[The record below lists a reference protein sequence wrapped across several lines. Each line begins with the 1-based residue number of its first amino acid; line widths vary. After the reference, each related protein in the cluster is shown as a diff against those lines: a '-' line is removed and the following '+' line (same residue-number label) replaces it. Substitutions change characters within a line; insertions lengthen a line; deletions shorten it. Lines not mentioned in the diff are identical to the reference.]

1 MSSDHPFDQKLKRS
15 FDGYEPDVQPNWQTF
30 QAELA
35 GGSGLSPMGG
45 SPSVNR
51 WAMAAAVAAGGLG
64 MWFVQPLLT
73 EDKPQDSLTVESAL
87 NHEANMPDEG
97 DALQN
102 NLLDDTREFVSDF
115 LDVEAEMSLEQ
126 ASNQVQRV
134 EPSEGLSGESQ
145 ETASLSAGEPQRA
158 NEELTL
164 EEPAENNTGNSMEA
178 LLAELPFD
186 ASVREAC
193 EGVEVSFELSGLE
206 RSMSFLWNFGD
217 GHFSS
222 DPAPNHIF
230 ERPGTYDITL
240 SVRSPG
246 DGFIRTRTIQN
257 MITVLPKPEAAF
269 TWVMPEMVSGNK
281 VRVMLQNETE
291 DASSAQWVVDGE
303 SSTNGLVQ
311 LDVPGVYP
319 VHLIASN
326 SHGCLD
332 DAKNEVVVGNRHGI
346 LAQSR
351 FSPNGDG
358 LYDEFMPQGLED
370 MTGHWILVI
379 SDKAGQEVFRS
390 SDFDQTW
397 EGQLPD
403 GSLAENRSVYQ
414 WTVRCISPEG
424 VTRIFTDRLRVE
436 R

>member
-1 MSSDHPFDQKLKRS
+1 
-15 FDGYEPDVQPNWQTF
+15 
-30 QAELA
+30 
-35 GGSGLSPMGG
+35 
-45 SPSVNR
+45 
-51 WAMAAAVAAGGLG
+51 

-134 EPSEGLSGESQ
+134 ESSEGLSGESQ

-178 LLAELPFD
+178 LLAELPFV

-269 TWVMPEMVSGNK
+269 TWAMPEMVSGNK

-379 SDKAGQEVFRS
+379 SDKAGQEVFRG
-390 SDFDQTW
+390 SDFDQPW

-403 GSLAENRSVYQ
+403 GTLAENRSVYQ

>member
-15 FDGYEPDVQPNWQTF
+15 FDGYEPDVQPNWQAF
-30 QAELA
+30 QSELA
-35 GGSGLSPMGG
+35 GGSGLSPAG
-45 SPSVNR
+45 SSPNVNR
-51 WAMAAAVAAGGLG
+51 WAMAAAVAAGGVG

-73 EDKPQDSLTVESAL
+73 EDEAQDNMIVESAM
-87 NHEANMPDEG
+87 NHEANLLEEG
-97 DALQN
+97 VAQRKS
-102 NLLDDTREFVSDF
+102 LLDDTREFVSDF
-115 LDVEAEMSLEQ
+115 LDLEAEMSLQ
-126 ASNQVQRV
+126 KASNQAQLAK
-134 EPSEGLSGESQ
+134 PSQGLSGVFQEVQPANAAIPKPANNES
-145 ETASLSAGEPQRA
+145 P
-158 NEELTL
+158 L
-164 EEPAENNTGNSMEA
+164 EESANNGMGNSMEA
-178 LLAELPFD
+178 LLAELPFN

-193 EGVEVSFELSGLE
+193 EGVEVSFELSGLD

-222 DPAPNHIF
+222 DPAPNHVF
-230 ERPGTYDITL
+230 DRPGTYDITL

-246 DGFIRTRTIQN
+246 NGFIRTRTIQN

-269 TWVMPEMVSGNK
+269 SWAMPEMVSGNK

-291 DASSAQWVVDGE
+291 DASSSQWVVDGE

-358 LYDEFMPQGLED
+358 LYDEFMPKGLED
-370 MTGHWILVI
+370 MTGQWVLVI
-379 SDKAGQEVFRS
+379 SDKSGQEVFRT
-390 SDFDQTW
+390 SDFDQPW
-397 EGQLPD
+397 EGQLPN
-403 GSLAENRSVYQ
+403 GALAENRSVYQ

>member
-15 FDGYEPDVQPNWQTF
+15 FEGFEPDVQPNWQAF
-30 QAELA
+30 QAELG
-35 GGSGLSPMGG
+35 GGSGLSPVGG
-45 SPSVNR
+45 SRNVNR
-51 WAMAAAVAAGGLG
+51 WAMAAAVAAGGVG

-73 EDKPQDSLTVESAL
+73 KDEPQENLTVQSAL
-87 NHEANMPDEG
+87 NHETNMPQEDVVER
-97 DALQN
+97 N
-102 NLLDDTREFVSDF
+102 SLLDDTREFVSDF

-126 ASNQVQRV
+126 ASSQVQFAETIEGSSRA
-134 EPSEGLSGESQ
+134 SEAVKSSSTDGAELEAKELTSN
-145 ETASLSAGEPQRA
+145 ETADNSM
-158 NEELTL
+158 
-164 EEPAENNTGNSMEA
+164 GNSMEA

-193 EGVEVSFELSGLE
+193 EGVEVSFELSGLD

-222 DPAPNHIF
+222 DPAPNHVF
-230 ERPGTYDITL
+230 DRPGTYDITL

-269 TWVMPEMVSGNK
+269 TWAMPEMVSGNK

-303 SSTNGLVQ
+303 SSTSGLVQ

-358 LYDEFMPQGLED
+358 LYDEFMPQGLEE
-370 MTGHWILVI
+370 MSGQWILVI
-379 SDKAGQEVFRS
+379 SDKSGQEVFRS
-390 SDFDQTW
+390 SDFDQPW

-403 GSLAENRSVYQ
+403 GTLAENRSVYQ

>member
-15 FDGYEPDVQPNWQTF
+15 FDGYEPDVQPNWQAF

-35 GGSGLSPMGG
+35 GGSGLSPMGE

-269 TWVMPEMVSGNK
+269 TWAMPEMVSGNK

>member
-1 MSSDHPFDQKLKRS
+1 MSSDHPFDQKLKDS
-15 FDGYEPDVQPNWQTF
+15 FEGYEPEVQPNWQAF
-30 QAELA
+30 QSELTGSSGLSSA
-35 GGSGLSPMGG
+35 GGSPN
-45 SPSVNR
+45 VNR
-51 WAMAAAVAAGGLG
+51 WAMAAAVAAGGVG
-64 MWFVQPLLT
+64 MWFVQPMLT
-73 EDKPQDSLTVESAL
+73 EEEPQVNLVVESAL
-87 NHEANMPDEG
+87 NHEANLNDKGSSQP
-97 DALQN
+97 DALLN
-102 NLLDDTREFVSDF
+102 DNREFVSDF

-126 ASNQVQRV
+126 ASNQAQLAEDDSDEQMTFEGGGISDRGLM
-134 EPSEGLSGESQ
+134 PSANSALDNEGATDEVR
-145 ETASLSAGEPQRA
+145 E
-158 NEELTL
+158 
-164 EEPAENNTGNSMEA
+164 NSMEA

-193 EGVEVSFELSGLE
+193 EGVEVSFELSGLD

-222 DPAPNHIF
+222 DPAPKHMF

-257 MITVLPKPEAAF
+257 MITVLPKPEATF
-269 TWVMPEMVSGNK
+269 TWAMPEMVNGNK

-303 SSTNGLVQ
+303 SSHNGLVQ

-370 MTGHWILVI
+370 MTGQWVLVI
-379 SDKAGQEVFRS
+379 SDKAGQEVFRT
-390 SDFDQTW
+390 SDFDQPW

-414 WTVRCISPEG
+414 WTARCISPEG

>member
-1 MSSDHPFDQKLKRS
+1 MSSDHPFDQKLKDS
-15 FDGYEPDVQPNWQTF
+15 FEGFEPEVQPNWQAF
-30 QAELA
+30 QSELT
-35 GGSGLSPMGG
+35 GSSGLSPAGG
-45 SPSVNR
+45 SPNVNR
-51 WAMAAAVAAGGLG
+51 WAMAAAVAAGGVG
-64 MWFVQPLLT
+64 MWFVQPMLT
-73 EDKPQDSLTVESAL
+73 EEEPQVNLVVESAS
-87 NHEANMPDEG
+87 NHEANLNDKESSQP
-97 DALQN
+97 DALLN
-102 NLLDDTREFVSDF
+102 DNREFVSDF

-126 ASNQVQRV
+126 ASNQAQLAEDESDEQMTFEGGGTSDR
-134 EPSEGLSGESQ
+134 ELMPSANNALDNEGATDEVR
-145 ETASLSAGEPQRA
+145 E
-158 NEELTL
+158 
-164 EEPAENNTGNSMEA
+164 NSMEA

-193 EGVEVSFELSGLE
+193 EGVEVSFELSGLD

-222 DPAPNHIF
+222 DPAPKHVF

-257 MITVLPKPEAAF
+257 MITVLPKPEATF
-269 TWVMPEMVSGNK
+269 TWAMPEMVSGNK

-303 SSTNGLVQ
+303 SSHNGLVQ

-370 MTGHWILVI
+370 MTGQWVLVI
-379 SDKAGQEVFRS
+379 SNKAGQEVFRT
-390 SDFDQTW
+390 SDFDQPW

-414 WTVRCISPEG
+414 WTARCISPEG